1 MSVEICTVS
10 GFSEFGKN
18 MTAVRYKD
26 EVVII
31 DVGIHPENY
40 IKLTENEDDM
50 ALVNE
55 DVLVKAG
62 AIPDLSSI
70 EEWIDMVRAIVPG
83 HAHLDHCGAI
93 PYLGNR
99 FRAPVLCTPFTAEV
113 IRGMIK
119 DREVKFKNRLLVVQP
134 NGIKKVSRS
143 LSVEFIHTTHSTPQ
157 SSMIAIHTP
166 DGIVL
171 YASDFKF
178 DMTPTLGKPPNIKRL
193 KQFGGEKVLALIV
206 ESTYGDKPG
215 RTPSEKAAREMLKEA
230 VEVADSRK
238 NAIIVTTFSSHIAR
252 LKSILDLG
260 HRQRRKVVFLGRSM
274 AKYVSAAEKAGLINF
289 SGKADIVKFGSRVD
303 NKLRQISKHGKQRYL
318 LVCTGHQGEPK
329 SVLSRIIAG
338 NFLGPKDY
346 VIFSCR
352 TIPTPTNIANRER
365 LETALK
371 RLGIHVLVDVHQSGH
386 GAQDEL
392 RELIEMVRP
401 GHIIPSHGDDPAKK
415 GLAELAGQV
424 GYADDKIHIA
434 KDGDRI
440 TVP

>member
-1 MSVEICTVS
+1 
-10 GFSEFGKN
+10 

-40 IKLTENEDDM
+40 IKFTENEDDM
-50 ALVNE
+50 ALVNA
-55 DVLVKAG
+55 DTLVKAK
-62 AIPDLSSI
+62 AIPDVSPI
-70 EEWIDMVRAIVPG
+70 EGWIDMVKAIVPG

-93 PYLGNR
+93 PYLGNL

-113 IRGMIK
+113 VRGMIK
-119 DREVKFKNRLLVVQP
+119 DRDVKFKNRISVVEP
-134 NGIKKVSRS
+134 DGIKRISRN

-157 SSMIAIHTP
+157 SSMIAVHTP
-166 DGIVL
+166 EGIVL

-178 DMTPTLGKPPNIKRL
+178 DMTPTLGKPPNIRRL
-193 KQFGGEKVLALIV
+193 KQLGKEKVLALIV
-206 ESTYGDKPG
+206 ESTYGNKPG
-215 RTPSEKAAREMLKEA
+215 RTPSEKAAKEMLTEA
-230 VEVADSRK
+230 VQAADNGK

-252 LKSILDLG
+252 LRNILELG
-260 HRQRRKVVFLGRSM
+260 HRQRRKVVFLGRSI
-274 AKYVSAAEKAGLINF
+274 AKYISAAEKTGIINF
-289 SGKADIVKFGSRVD
+289 SGKAEIVKFGSRVD
-303 NKLRQISKHGKQRYL
+303 NKLRQISKHGRQRYL

-338 NFLGPKDY
+338 SFLGPKDY
-346 VIFSCR
+346 VIFSCK

-365 LETALK
+365 LETELK
-371 RLGIHVLVDVHQSGH
+371 RLGIYVLVDVHQSGH

-401 GHIIPSHGDDPAKK
+401 GHIIPSHGGEAAKK
-415 GLAELAGQV
+415 GLAELAIRIGFSE
-424 GYADDKIHIA
+424 DRIHVA

-440 TVP
+440 PV

>member
-18 MTAVRYKD
+18 MTAVRYKE
-26 EVVII
+26 EVVVI
-31 DVGIHPENY
+31 DAGIHPENY
-40 IKLTENEDDM
+40 IKLTEDEDDM
-50 ALVNE
+50 GLVNV
-55 DVLVKAG
+55 DVLVKAK
-62 AIPDLSSI
+62 AIPDLSPV
-70 EEWIDMVRAIVPG
+70 EDWIDMVRAIVPG

-113 IRGMIK
+113 VRGMIR
-119 DREVKFKNRLLVVQP
+119 DRDVKFKNRISVVQP
-134 NGIKKVSRS
+134 NGIKKVSGN

-157 SSMIAIHTP
+157 SSMIAVHTP
-166 DGIVL
+166 EGTVL

-178 DMTPTLGKPPNIKRL
+178 DMTPTLEKPPNIKRL
-193 KQFGGEKVLALIV
+193 KQFGKEKVLALIV

-215 RTPSEKAAREMLKEA
+215 RTPSEKVAKEMLNEA
-230 VEVADSRK
+230 VQAADSRK
-238 NAIIVTTFSSHIAR
+238 NSIIVTTFSSHVAR
-252 LKSILDLG
+252 LKSILEIG

-274 AKYVSAAEKAGLINF
+274 ARYISAAEKVGIINF
-289 SGKADIVKFGSRVD
+289 SGKADIVKFGSKVD
-303 NKLRQISKHGKQRYL
+303 NKLRQISKHGKERYL

-329 SVLSRIIAG
+329 SVLSRIITG
-338 NFLGPKDY
+338 NFLDPKDY

-365 LETALK
+365 LETELK

-386 GAQDEL
+386 GAQEEL
-392 RELIEMVRP
+392 KELIEMVRP
-401 GHIIPSHGDDPAKK
+401 GHVIPSHGDEASKK
-415 GLAELAGQV
+415 GLAEMAKRI
-424 GYADDKIHIA
+424 GYADDAIHVA

-440 TVP
+440 IV